1 MDFSP
6 FQKKKPDWALG
17 AKEGEGK
24 ARPSPIVTL
33 SFFILFLIFSSF
45 IFPYNLYAQY
55 FQDCKQQN
63 NTNYIFSMQCQNCK
77 KMLLFLIFH

>member
-24 ARPSPIVTL
+24 ARPTPIVTL

-63 NTNYIFSMQCQNCK
+63 NTNYILVCNVKIAK
-77 KMLLFLIFH
+77 KCYCF